1 MARRIYQKKLSR
13 DVAAKG
19 KSCMEKIVGKER
31 EEHTKEM
38 ANIIN
43 EVSTMGSEPENE
55 NDIDAIDQDNTI
67 ADVEEVMSIMSA
79 ASLSLKDETEM
90 LQNEIS
96 VSTENLDPS
105 TSQQTS
111 TCTTTASKSLP
122 SSSIIPEAR
131 TQDIDVEV
139 KKEFAE
145 DEVGPGRR
153 RGSFNV
159 GIQKRFSPEED
170 LVLKQGIEKHG
181 LGKWSVMLKD
191 ESLQFHP
198 SRARDSL
205 RMRADTLGL
214 TKRKRLTRKSKANNN
229 AV

>member
-1 MARRIYQKKLSR
+1 
-13 DVAAKG
+13 
-19 KSCMEKIVGKER
+19 MEKIVGKER

-90 LQNEIS
+90 LQNEII
-96 VSTENLDPS
+96 VSTENPHPS
-105 TSQQTS
+105 TSEQTS
-111 TCTTTASKSLP
+111 TCTTTASTSLP
-122 SSSIIPEAR
+122 LSTTIPKAC
-131 TQDIDVEV
+131 TQEIDVEV
-139 KKEFAE
+139 KKELAE
-145 DEVGPGRR
+145 DEVGRGRSR
-153 RGSFNV
+153 VSMNV

-214 TKRKRLTRKSKANNN
+214 TRNKRPSRKNRAKNN
-229 AV
+229 AT